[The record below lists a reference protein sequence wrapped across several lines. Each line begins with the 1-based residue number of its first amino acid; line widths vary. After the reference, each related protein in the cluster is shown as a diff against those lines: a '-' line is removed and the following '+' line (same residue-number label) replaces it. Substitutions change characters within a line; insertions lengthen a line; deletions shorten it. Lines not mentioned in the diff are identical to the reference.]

1 MPSVGLYQRYRL
13 YRRAV
18 RLGSRV
24 ATSPRDIAR
33 VHRARV
39 QRLQSSIPL
48 VRLSLILVHRHR
60 PIQIGGEIGFSRIR
74 YPVSD
79 EIREIQRTS
88 VPPVIIANKDRDIAL
103 SV

>member
-24 ATSPRDIAR
+24 APRDI
-33 VHRARV
+33 ARV

-48 VRLSLILVHRHR
+48 VRSSLILVRHR
-60 PIQIGGEIGFSRIR
+60 P
-74 YPVSD
+74 
-79 EIREIQRTS
+79 TS
-88 VPPVIIANKDRDIAL
+88 TDRDRVER
-103 SV
+103 SGFRESGGVG